1 MIMKNNNFKG
11 KVAFVTGAASGI
23 GRSTAIAFAL
33 EGASVVVADIS
44 EKHSEETTH
53 IIEQTGGQALAVKC
67 DVSQIEE
74 VKNCLGQA
82 IETSGRLDFAFDNAG
97 IEQKQA
103 LTAETTVEEWGRV
116 VNTNI
121 RGVSLCLKHE
131 IQLMLKQG
139 DVDAIVNTS
148 SGGIKGF
155 RSHFILYCFNILTD
169 IYYILFYGY

>member
-1 MIMKNNNFKG
+1 MKNNNFKG

-44 EKHSEETTH
+44 EKHSEETIH

-82 IETSGRLDFAFDNAG
+82 IETFG
-97 IEQKQA
+97 
-103 LTAETTVEEWGRV
+103 
-116 VNTNI
+116 
-121 RGVSLCLKHE
+121 
-131 IQLMLKQG
+131 
-139 DVDAIVNTS
+139 
-148 SGGIKGF
+148 
-155 RSHFILYCFNILTD
+155 
-169 IYYILFYGY
+169 